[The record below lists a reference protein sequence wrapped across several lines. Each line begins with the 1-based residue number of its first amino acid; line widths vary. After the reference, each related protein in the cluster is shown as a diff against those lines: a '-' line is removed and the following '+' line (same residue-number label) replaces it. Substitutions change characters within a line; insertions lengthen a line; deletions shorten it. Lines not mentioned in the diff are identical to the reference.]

1 MVFFRKDRLLL
12 LSCCRF
18 SDILKVCFSTVFQ
31 MFRIFIISLL
41 LGVFFFKDFSIDPE
55 DKYLLK
61 DLNIETI
68 FSLVTE

>member
-1 MVFFRKDRLLL
+1 
-12 LSCCRF
+12 
-18 SDILKVCFSTVFQ
+18 

>member
-1 MVFFRKDRLLL
+1 MLFDC
-12 LSCCRF
+12 LSEVQ
-18 SDILKVCFSTVFQ
+18 DLYYIT
-31 MFRIFIISLL
+31 FIRS
-41 LGVFFFKDFSIDPE
+41 FFFKDFSIDPE

>member
-1 MVFFRKDRLLL
+1 
-12 LSCCRF
+12 
-18 SDILKVCFSTVFQ
+18 

-41 LGVFFFKDFSIDPE
+41 LGVFFFKDFSIYPE